1 MRKKFIAAA
10 VLVFIGCVTIR
21 YITQKV
27 RKE

>member
-1 MRKKFIAAA
+1 MRRKIIATV
-10 VLVFIGCVTIR
+10 VLAFIGCVTIR